1 MCNMSMY
8 SFAWM
13 IKGSLLLNVTVSPA
27 KIMLSDALR
36 RSDERRRVGIEGKL
50 AALVIARDG
59 CGRHI
64 QCGLVHHAA
73 RNLRGTQQT
82 MCPAGWTWAQ
92 RFQGGKP
99 ALMIPLHAAVFVHVK
114 KVTRRQFSAFFLSA
128 ATYAAAASGPAGEAK
143 RLTKII
149 KWFFEINEY

>member
-27 KIMLSDALR
+27 KIMLSDTLG
-36 RSDERRRVGIEGKL
+36 RSDERRRVGIEGKR

-59 CGRHI
+59 CGCHI

-73 RNLRGTQQT
+73 RSLRGTQ
-82 MCPAGWTWAQ
+82 
-92 RFQGGKP
+92 
-99 ALMIPLHAAVFVHVK
+99 
-114 KVTRRQFSAFFLSA
+114 
-128 ATYAAAASGPAGEAK
+128 
-143 RLTKII
+143 
-149 KWFFEINEY
+149 